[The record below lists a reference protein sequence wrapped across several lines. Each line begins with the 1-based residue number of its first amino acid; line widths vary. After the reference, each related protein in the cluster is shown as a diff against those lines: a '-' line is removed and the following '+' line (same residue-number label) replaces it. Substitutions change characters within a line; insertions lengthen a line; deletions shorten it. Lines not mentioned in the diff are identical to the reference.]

1 MNKLQKIFQLPYS
14 KLESYLLNNIQYGYK
29 DSDINSMM
37 NQLTLPINYI
47 PQTPNELL
55 ESLCGLSFD
64 VVELVKAY
72 MENHGHTVETYILY
86 YSDKKNTYALG
97 FAIAKMYGMWH
108 LCPTNH
114 TEKLLEYPIH
124 SDKEEMLKLIYK
136 EFQDRIKRRHRNIEI
151 LNFYFDK
158 YDYKYDGI
166 FIDKVLDLSKEKI
179 IRKEFSAMSI
189 VLCKNKILTLVT
201 SDNKYVLPKGHIEQ
215 GETTLETAIR
225 ECKEE
230 TGVEISE
237 EDHIA
242 EIKGFGYS
250 FKGANCKYY
259 TNSTFFEVFNVG
271 QIDKRINVHVFNV
284 EEERLTNITEPEN
297 FKLAQWLDIDDFKHF
312 NSYKNQKQIV
322 EKAIKIQKARVIFT
336 KPSFKYIKQLTKF
349 KEEML
354 NEDTHINGSKGL
366 HHYDNINEWLEKITS
381 NKTETGHVPSTVY
394 LLVDYDTSKI
404 LGIIDIR
411 HYLNDELKDYGGHI
425 GYSIV
430 PSERQK
436 GYGKLMLELALV
448 QCDNLN
454 IKEVVITCDNDNF
467 ASMGV
472 ILANGGKEVT
482 SKIDNIRKFII
493 KRD

>member
-64 VVELVKAY
+64 VVELVKTY
-72 MENHGHTVETYILY
+72 MKNHGHIVETYLLY
-86 YSDKKNTYALG
+86 YSDQKNTYALG

-237 EDHIA
+237 EDHVA

-336 KPSFKYIKQLTKF
+336 KPSFKYGTGFEAYISPLLNVLTIKYINSSVNVIGAEFKNKEVLTGAIVNIKSYQVGQDSDAVA
-349 KEEML
+349 KAELYKNIEIITKDGILDNNDMAKMI
-354 NEDTHINGSKGL
+354 DTSRIRFSTPGFYQFSVTVNVNGE
-366 HHYDNINEWLEKITS
+366 NIIQYYAIEVLKSIYEN
-381 NKTETGHVPSTVY
+381 NPVVSTY
-394 LLVDYDTSKI
+394 GAGEIYDTNS
-404 LGIIDIR
+404 LSID
-411 HYLNDELKDYGGHI
+411 KYG
-425 GYSIV
+425 
-430 PSERQK
+430 R
-436 GYGKLMLELALV
+436 
-448 QCDNLN
+448 
-454 IKEVVITCDNDNF
+454 VI
-467 ASMGV
+467 
-472 ILANGGKEVT
+472 
-482 SKIDNIRKFII
+482 
-493 KRD
+493 